1 MKKKIVVLGSTGS
14 IGLNTLKVIRNN
26 KKDFSLKLLSTNT
39 KVEKAL
45 KQAKEFGVKHLI
57 INDQSKFNLIKKK
70 KLKFDI
76 KIYNSFKILNKL
88 FSKNEIDYTMVS
100 VSGLDGL
107 EPSIESI
114 KFSKNIGIVNK
125 ESLISGWSLIKK
137 KLMKFNTNFIPVDSE
152 HFSIYSLIKHN
163 KLYDIK
169 KIFITASGGPFLNY
183 PLKSLNKV
191 SLKEALKHPN
201 WKMGKKISIDS
212 ATMMNKVFEVIE
224 AKNIFNLNYKQISIL
239 IHPQSYIHAIVQFK
253 NSINQILFH
262 EPDMTI
268 PIHNSIYNFK
278 KNIYYKKKL
287 NFTILNDLKLKPLNL
302 NQFLLTK
309 LLKILPNK
317 NSLYETAL
325 ITINDFFVDK
335 FLKKKINF
343 NQMTK
348 LIYSTAKKKIFLR
361 FRKKTV
367 KDIDEIYKLRKFVRL
382 KLDTLGI

>member
-1 MKKKIVVLGSTGS
+1 
-14 IGLNTLKVIRNN
+14 
-26 KKDFSLKLLSTNT
+26 
-39 KVEKAL
+39 
-45 KQAKEFGVKHLI
+45 
-57 INDQSKFNLIKKK
+57 
-70 KLKFDI
+70 
-76 KIYNSFKILNKL
+76 
-88 FSKNEIDYTMVS
+88 
-100 VSGLDGL
+100 
-107 EPSIESI
+107 
-114 KFSKNIGIVNK
+114 
-125 ESLISGWSLIKK
+125 
-137 KLMKFNTNFIPVDSE
+137 
-152 HFSIYSLIKHN
+152 
-163 KLYDIK
+163 
-169 KIFITASGGPFLNY
+169 LNY

-348 LIYSTAKKKIFLR
+348 LIYSTAKKKIFLQ
-361 FRKKTV
+361 FRKKSV
-367 KDIDEIYKLRKFVRL
+367 KDINDIYKLRKFVRI

>member
-57 INDQSKFNLIKKK
+57 INDQAKFNLIKKK
-70 KLKFDI
+70 KLKFNV

-137 KLMKFNTNFIPVDSE
+137 KLIKFKTNFIPVDSE
-152 HFSIYSLIKHN
+152 HFSIYSLIKD
-163 KLYDIK
+163 KKFYDIK

-183 PLKSLNKV
+183 TSKLLYKV
-191 SLKEALKHPN
+191 SLKDALKHPN

-224 AKNIFNLNYKQISIL
+224 AKNIFDLNYKQISIL

-262 EPDMTI
+262 EPDMII

-278 KNIYYKKKL
+278 KNINYKKKL
-287 NFTILNDLKLKPLNL
+287 NFTILNDLKLKPVNL

-348 LIYSTAKKKIFLR
+348 LIYSTAKKKIFLQ
-361 FRKKTV
+361 FRKKSV
-367 KDIDEIYKLRKFVRL
+367 KDINDIYKLRKFVRI